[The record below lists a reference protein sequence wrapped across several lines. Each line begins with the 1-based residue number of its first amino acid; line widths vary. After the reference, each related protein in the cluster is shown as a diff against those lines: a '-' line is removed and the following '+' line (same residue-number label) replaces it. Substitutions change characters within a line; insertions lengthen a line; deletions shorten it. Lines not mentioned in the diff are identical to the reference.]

1 MKKTKQEV
9 IDAIVQQGVLP
20 LFYYHSSAVS
30 VEVIKILYNAGI
42 RVIEY
47 TNRGQEAYY
56 NFGALK
62 DFFNA
67 EYPDLLLGVGTIKS
81 VEEANRFIQLQ
92 PDFIVSPVIDLQV
105 AEACNKKELLWIPGC
120 MTPSEIH
127 LAQQHNA
134 AIIKLFPASI
144 LRYEFV
150 NSIKELFPEQLFIP
164 TGGVEMERD
173 NLTQWF
179 KSGVCAVG
187 LGSKLVSKPV
197 LQEQLYDVLQERTLH
212 MIELV
217 REVRNSL
224 KPKEP
229 QESHGL

>member
-1 MKKTKQEV
+1 MQKSKQEV

-20 LFYYHSSAVS
+20 LFYYHGSAIS
-30 VEVIKILYNAGI
+30 VEVIKVLYNAGI
-42 RVIEY
+42 RVVEY
-47 TNRGQEAYY
+47 TNRGQEAYE
-56 NFGALK
+56 NFSALK
-62 DFFNA
+62 DFFKA

-81 VEEANRFIQLQ
+81 VDDADKFIPLE

-127 LAQQHNA
+127 LAQQHHA
-134 AIIKLFPASI
+134 GIIKLFPASI
-144 LRYEFV
+144 LRHEFV

-164 TGGVEMERD
+164 TGGVEIERD
-173 NLTQWF
+173 NLIQWF

-187 LGSKLVSKPV
+187 MGSKLISKSI
-197 LQEQLYDVLQERTLH
+197 LQEQLYDVLHERTMH

-217 REVRNSL
+217 KEVRNSL
-224 KPKEP
+224 KPKE
-229 QESHGL
+229 SL